1 MYYILA
7 KEIVQKCI
15 EHGILQKVNGC
26 IPIYEK
32 ASDSDPEGWVLYPEE
47 DVIYMIMH
55 DEAGQSALQ
64 EALLEKGISTE
75 DRKRYWDTMLQYRP
89 M

>member
-1 MYYILA
+1 
-7 KEIVQKCI
+7 
-15 EHGILQKVNGC
+15 
-26 IPIYEK
+26 
-32 ASDSDPEGWVLYPEE
+32 
-47 DVIYMIMH
+47 MIMH

-64 EALLEKGISTE
+64 EALLEKGISMK

>member
-32 ASDSDPEGWVLYPEE
+32 ASDSDPERYPEGWVLYPEE
-47 DVIYMIMH
+47 DVIY
-55 DEAGQSALQ
+55 
-64 EALLEKGISTE
+64 
-75 DRKRYWDTMLQYRP
+75 
-89 M
+89 